1 MTVPN
6 APDARADLPPV
17 RVVVADDHPLVREGL
32 RTFLEQDDVTVVGE
46 AADGREA
53 VAMALALRPDV
64 VVMDL
69 RMPDVD
75 GVEATRR
82 LREAGAA
89 CRVLIL
95 TSFGEEA
102 RVGDAMRAGAIGYLL
117 KDLARG
123 ELLRAVRDAARGHF
137 TLHPVAQ
144 AQLARDVAGSPPAA
158 ADDAPPMVDALTR
171 REREV
176 LRLVA
181 RGESNKRIG
190 AALGISEG
198 TVKGYLSG
206 VFGKLGVGDR
216 TQAAL
221 WAVRHGVVDG

>member
-1 MTVPN
+1 MTSPAVPAST
-6 APDARADLPPV
+6 APAAPL